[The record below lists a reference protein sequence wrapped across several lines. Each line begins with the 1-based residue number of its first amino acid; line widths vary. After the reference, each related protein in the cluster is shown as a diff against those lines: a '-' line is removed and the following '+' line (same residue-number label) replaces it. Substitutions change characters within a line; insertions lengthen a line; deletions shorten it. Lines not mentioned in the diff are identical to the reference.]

1 MREQMK
7 RIVSTLLA
15 LSVLAQAHH
24 GWAEFDEKTEVTYQ
38 GTITAFY
45 YVNPHCV
52 VEFDVRDDKGQMRK
66 WQGEF
71 GNPGEL
77 KRKGWTAATLET
89 GEKLTITGHP
99 SRNGAPAIHATRIVL
114 SSGREFKLDSRER

>member
-1 MREQMK
+1 MRGQMK
-7 RIVSTLLA
+7 RTVLTLLA

-45 YVNPHCV
+45 FVNPHCV
-52 VEFDVRDDKGQMRK
+52 VEFDVRDEKGQMRK

-77 KRKGWTAATLET
+77 KRKGWTAAMLET

-99 SRNGAPAIHATRIVL
+99 SRNAAPAIHATTSVL
-114 SSGREFKLDSRER
+114 SDRRQLKLDSRET

>member
-1 MREQMK
+1 MK
-7 RIVSTLLA
+7 KTVLILLA
-15 LSVLAQAHH
+15 LSALAQAHH

-38 GTITAFY
+38 GTIMAFY
-45 YVNPHCV
+45 FVNPHCV
-52 VEFDVRDDKGQMRK
+52 VEFDVKDEKGQTRR

-71 GNPGEL
+71 SSPGEL

-99 SRNGAPAIHATRIVL
+99 SRNGALAIHVTSILL
-114 SSGREFKLDSRER
+114 SNGREFKLDSRER

>member
-1 MREQMK
+1 MK
-7 RIVSTLLA
+7 KAVFTLLA
-15 LSVLAQAHH
+15 VSTLAQAHH

-45 YVNPHCV
+45 FVNPHCV
-52 VEFDVRDDKGQMRK
+52 VEFEVKDDKGQIHK

-71 GNPGEL
+71 SSPGEL
-77 KRKGWTAATLET
+77 KRRGWTAAMLET

-99 SRNGAPAIHATRIVL
+99 SKNAAPAIHATRIVL
-114 SSGREFKLDSRER
+114 SNGRDLKLDSRER